1 MERAALGQQLDGRLM
16 ADGSYG
22 QKPKKQLSKTEAGDL
37 IKEARERLQIAWEKD
52 KRNRQE
58 AALDLKFIA
67 GDQWPDAVKTA
78 RERDGRPMLTINR
91 LPQFLH
97 QVTNPIREADLS
109 IKTAPVDSNSDPQ
122 VAKVYDGLLKQIQ
135 YQSSMRTVI
144 ATAAEHQ
151 VGCGIG
157 WVRICSDYAHDETF
171 NQELRVKAIP
181 NPLAVYDDPGAVEP
195 DRCDSNWR
203 FITQMMP
210 KADFKAKY
218 PKAAPVDVD
227 RPSDGLEG
235 IYWFT
240 DDEVRV
246 AEYWVRKP
254 EKMTLALLAD
264 GQTVDLE
271 KIKGL
276 PLQIVRTRVVDCYKV
291 CQYLISG
298 ADVLEGPTEVPGKY
312 LPQVPFIGMEVPVES
327 GTYRMSLIRPVR
339 DPQALYNYYRTA
351 SAESIALA
359 PKAPF
364 IATAKM
370 LERFQDQWSTANLKN
385 RPFLLYD
392 VDEAAPGARPER
404 QMPPDMPASLVN
416 EAMAAAED
424 MKGTTGIYDA
434 SLGGKSNETSGIA
447 IDRRQI
453 QGDTANYHFGDNVQ
467 RSLEHI
473 GRILVDQIPHIY
485 DTERTIRILGDGDD
499 KEEFVP
505 INKHISTDPMT
516 GQEIF
521 LNDLSQA
528 KFDIRVR
535 VGRSADSKRLETAQF
550 MAEFVNALPPEARML
565 VMDLWAKN
573 LDTPGSDE
581 IAKRLRNM
589 VPPQALVDPDD
600 PNAQQAQDP
609 MSDPAMQAQFAEL
622 SAKIEKLQAES
633 RKTNAVAEGQEIEN
647 AMSAGAAQAGVHPM
661 QNEARNAQM
670 TERSAQL
677 TADEQELS
685 NHLNRDQAQRG
696 QHEKQAPYAEIARQ
710 LEEAQAAKRSGQVH

>member
-1 MERAALGQQLDGRLM
+1 M

-22 QKPKKQLSKTEAGDL
+22 QKTPKKLSKKEAGDL
-37 IKEARERLQIAWEKD
+37 IKEARERLQLAWEKD

-58 AALDLKFIA
+58 AALDLRFIA
-67 GDQWPDAVKTA
+67 GDQWPDAVKSA

-122 VAKVYDGLLKQIQ
+122 LAKVYDGLLKQIQ

-171 NQELRVKAIP
+171 DQELRLKAIP

-203 FITQMMP
+203 FITQTMP
-210 KADFKAKY
+210 KADFEAKY
-218 PKAAPVDVD
+218 PKAALTDVD
-227 RPSDGLEG
+227 RPSDGEGG

-240 DDEVRV
+240 DDEVRI
-246 AEYWVRKP
+246 AEYWKRVPIK
-254 EKMTLALLAD
+254 KTMALLED
-264 GQTVDLE
+264 GSTIDLSDE
-271 KIKGL
+271 NMQRAMQL
-276 PLQIVRTRVVDCYKV
+276 NPQAAAQVEAATVRTRVVDCYRV
-291 CQYLISG
+291 EQYLISG

-370 LERFQDQWSTANLKN
+370 LERFQDQWATANVKN

-392 VDEAAPGARPER
+392 VDEMAPGARPER
-404 QMPPDMPASLVN
+404 QMPPETPSSLVN
-416 EAMAAAED
+416 EALAAAED
-424 MKGTTGIYDA
+424 MKGTTGIFDA
-434 SLGGKSNETSGIA
+434 TMGARSNETSGVA

-473 GRILVDQIPHIY
+473 GRILVDQIPFIY
-485 DTERTIRILGDGDD
+485 DTERIIRILGDGDD

-505 INKHISTDPMT
+505 INKVTAMDPMT
-516 GQEIF
+516 GQPIVV
-521 LNDLSQA
+521 NDLSQA

-535 VGRSADSKRLETAQF
+535 IARSADSKRLETAQF
-550 MAEFVNALPPEARML
+550 MGEFVNALPPEARML
-565 VMDLWAKN
+565 VMDIWAKN
-573 LDTPGSDE
+573 LDSPGAEE

-589 VPPQALVDPDD
+589 VPPQALIDPDD
-600 PNAQQAQDP
+600 PSTQPPDPMQDP
-609 MSDPAMQAQFAEL
+609 ANQMLAASEQAKTEKDMQTARKTSAE
-622 SAKIEKLQAES
+622 ADKIEF
-633 RKTNAVAEGQEIEN
+633 EN
-647 AMSAGAAQAGVHPM
+647 QMAQGAAQAGVHPM

-670 TERSAQL
+670 AERSAQL
-677 TADEQELS
+677 TAEEQELS
-685 NHLNRDQAQRG
+685 NYLNRDQASRG
-696 QHEKQAPYAEIARQ
+696 MHEKQAPYAEIARQ
-710 LEEAQAAKRSGQVH
+710 LEEAQAAKRQGQVH

>member
-1 MERAALGQQLDGRLM
+1 M

-37 IKEARERLQIAWEKD
+37 IKEARDRLQIAWEKD

-97 QVTNPIREADLS
+97 QVTNPIRESDLS
-109 IKTAPVDSNSDPQ
+109 IKTAPVDSGSDPKL
-122 VAKVYDGLLKQIQ
+122 AKVFDGILKQIQ
-135 YQSSMRTVI
+135 YQSSMRSVVATV
-144 ATAAEHQ
+144 AEHQ
-151 VGCGIG
+151 TGCGIG
-157 WVRICSDYAHDETF
+157 WMKVCSVYAGDDTF
-171 NQELRVKAIP
+171 NQELRIEVIP
-181 NPLAVYDDPGAVEP
+181 NPLAVYDDPGAVKP

-210 KADFKAKY
+210 KADFAAKY

-240 DDEVRV
+240 DDEVRI

-254 EKMTLALLAD
+254 VKKTLVLLED
-264 GQTVDLE
+264 GSTVDLSDE
-271 KIKGL
+271 N
-276 PLQIVRTRVVDCYKV
+276 LQRAMQMNPEAAAEVKRATVRTREVDTYEV

-298 ADVLEGPTEVPGKY
+298 AEVLEGPTEVPGKY
-312 LPQVPFIGMEVPVES
+312 LPQVPVIGMEVPVES
-327 GTYRMSLIRPVR
+327 GTYRMSLIRPAR
-339 DPQALYNYYRTA
+339 DPQAIFNYTRTA
-351 SAESIALA
+351 QVEGTALA

-364 IATAKM
+364 VATAKM
-370 LERFQDQWSTANLKN
+370 LERFQDQWATANLKN

-392 VDEAAPGARPER
+392 VDPEAPGMRPER
-404 QMPPDMPASLVN
+404 QMPPQASSALI
-416 EAMAAAED
+416 EEGASAAED
-424 MKGTTGIYDA
+424 MKATMGIYDS
-434 SLGGKSNETSGIA
+434 SLGSRSNESSGVA
-447 IDRRQI
+447 INQRQV
-453 QGDTANYHFGDNVQ
+453 QGDTANFHFSDNLQ
-467 RSLEHI
+467 RSLEHV
-473 GRILVDQIPHIY
+473 GRILVEQIPLVY
-485 DTERTIRILGDGDD
+485 DTERTVRIVGEDD
-499 KEEFVP
+499 AEDFAE
-505 INKHISTDPMT
+505 INKFVAMRPDGTPEM
-516 GQEIF
+516 
-521 LNDLSQA
+521 LNDLSA
-528 KFDIRVR
+528 GKFDIRVR
-535 VGRSADSKRLETAQF
+535 IARSADSKRMETAQF
-550 MAEFVNALPPEARML
+550 VAEFANALPEQQRMM
-565 VMDLWAKN
+565 VMDIWAKN
-573 LDTPGSDE
+573 LDSPGADE
-581 IAKRLRNM
+581 IAKRLRNFIQQTM
-589 VPPQALVDPDD
+589 PAVLQDPDD

-633 RKTNAVAEGQEIEN
+633 RKTNADAEGQEIEN

-670 TERSAQL
+670 SERTSQL
-677 TADEQELS
+677 TADEQELT

-696 QHEKQAPYAEIARQ
+696 QHEKQAPYAELARQ
-710 LEEAQAAKRSGQVH
+710 LEEAKAARASGQVH

>member
-1 MERAALGQQLDGRLM
+1 M

-22 QKPKKQLSKTEAGDL
+22 QKTPKKLSKKEAGDL
-37 IKEARERLQIAWEKD
+37 IKEARERLQLAWEKD

-58 AALDLKFIA
+58 AALDLRFIA
-67 GDQWPDAVKTA
+67 GDQWPDAVKSA

-122 VAKVYDGLLKQIQ
+122 LAKVYDGLLKQIQ

-171 NQELRVKAIP
+171 DQELRLKAIP

-203 FITQMMP
+203 FITQTMP
-210 KADFKAKY
+210 KADFEAKY
-218 PKAAPVDVD
+218 PKAALTDVD
-227 RPSDGLEG
+227 RPSDGEGG

-240 DDEVRV
+240 DDEVRI
-246 AEYWVRKP
+246 AEYWKRVPVK
-254 EKMTLALLAD
+254 KTMALLED
-264 GQTVDLE
+264 GSTIDLSDE
-271 KIKGL
+271 NMQRAMQL
-276 PLQIVRTRVVDCYKV
+276 NPQAAAQVEAATVRTRVVDCYRV
-291 CQYLISG
+291 EQYLISG

-370 LERFQDQWSTANLKN
+370 LERFQDQWATANVKN

-392 VDEAAPGARPER
+392 VDEMAPGARPER
-404 QMPPDMPASLVN
+404 QMPPETPASLVN
-416 EAMAAAED
+416 EALAAAED
-424 MKGTTGIYDA
+424 MKGTTGIFDA
-434 SLGGKSNETSGIA
+434 TMGARSNETSGVA

-473 GRILVDQIPHIY
+473 GRILVDQIPFIY
-485 DTERTIRILGDGDD
+485 DTERIIRILGDGDD

-505 INKHISTDPMT
+505 INKVTAMDPMT
-516 GQEIF
+516 GQPIVV
-521 LNDLSQA
+521 NDLSQA

-535 VGRSADSKRLETAQF
+535 IARSADSKRLETAQF
-550 MAEFVNALPPEARML
+550 MGEFVNALPPEARML
-565 VMDLWAKN
+565 VMDIWAKN
-573 LDTPGSDE
+573 LDSPGAEE

-589 VPPQALVDPDD
+589 VPPQALIDPDD
-600 PNAQQAQDP
+600 PSTQPPDPMQDP
-609 MSDPAMQAQFAEL
+609 ANQMLAASEQAKTEKDMQTARKTSAE
-622 SAKIEKLQAES
+622 ADKIEF
-633 RKTNAVAEGQEIEN
+633 EN
-647 AMSAGAAQAGVHPM
+647 QMAQGAAQAGVHPM

-670 TERSAQL
+670 AERSAQL
-677 TADEQELS
+677 TAEEQELS
-685 NHLNRDQAQRG
+685 NYLNRDQASRG
-696 QHEKQAPYAEIARQ
+696 MHEKQAPYAEIARQ
-710 LEEAQAAKRSGQVH
+710 LEEAQAAKRQGQVH

>member
-1 MERAALGQQLDGRLM
+1 M

-22 QKPKKQLSKTEAGDL
+22 QKTPKKLSKKEAGDL
-37 IKEARERLQIAWEKD
+37 IKEARERLQLAWEKD

-58 AALDLKFIA
+58 AALDLRFIA
-67 GDQWPDAVKTA
+67 GDQWPDAVKSA

-122 VAKVYDGLLKQIQ
+122 LAKVYDGLLKQIQ

-171 NQELRVKAIP
+171 DQELRLKAIP

-203 FITQMMP
+203 FITQTMP
-210 KADFKAKY
+210 KADFEAKY
-218 PKAAPVDVD
+218 PKAALTDVD
-227 RPSDGLEG
+227 RPSDGEGG

-240 DDEVRV
+240 DDEVRI
-246 AEYWVRKP
+246 AEYWKRVPIK
-254 EKMTLALLAD
+254 KTMALLED
-264 GQTVDLE
+264 GSTIDLSDE
-271 KIKGL
+271 NMQRAMQL
-276 PLQIVRTRVVDCYKV
+276 NPQAAAQVEAATVRTRVVDCYRV
-291 CQYLISG
+291 EQYLISG

-370 LERFQDQWSTANLKN
+370 LERFQDQWATANVKN

-392 VDEAAPGARPER
+392 VDEMAPGARPER
-404 QMPPDMPASLVN
+404 QMPPETPASLVN
-416 EAMAAAED
+416 EALAAAED
-424 MKGTTGIYDA
+424 MKGTTGIFDA
-434 SLGGKSNETSGIA
+434 TMGARSNETSGVA

-473 GRILVDQIPHIY
+473 GRILVDQIPFIY
-485 DTERTIRILGDGDD
+485 DTERIIRILGDGDD

-505 INKHISTDPMT
+505 INKVTAMDPMT
-516 GQEIF
+516 GQPIVV
-521 LNDLSQA
+521 NDLSQA

-535 VGRSADSKRLETAQF
+535 IARSADSKRLETAQF
-550 MAEFVNALPPEARML
+550 MGEFVNALPPEARML
-565 VMDLWAKN
+565 VMDIWAKN
-573 LDTPGSDE
+573 LDSPGAEE

-589 VPPQALVDPDD
+589 VPPQALIDPDD
-600 PNAQQAQDP
+600 PSTQPPDPMQDP
-609 MSDPAMQAQFAEL
+609 ANQMLAASEQAKTEKDMQTARKTCAE
-622 SAKIEKLQAES
+622 ADKIEF
-633 RKTNAVAEGQEIEN
+633 EN
-647 AMSAGAAQAGVHPM
+647 QMAQGAAQAGVHPM

-670 TERSAQL
+670 AERSAQL
-677 TADEQELS
+677 TAEEQELS
-685 NHLNRDQAQRG
+685 NYLNRDQASRG
-696 QHEKQAPYAEIARQ
+696 MHEKQAPYAEIARQ
-710 LEEAQAAKRSGQVH
+710 LEEAQAAKRQGQVH

>member
-1 MERAALGQQLDGRLM
+1 M

-22 QKPKKQLSKTEAGDL
+22 QKTPKKLSKKEAGDL
-37 IKEARERLQIAWEKD
+37 IKEARERLQLAWEKD

-58 AALDLKFIA
+58 AALDLRFIA
-67 GDQWPDAVKTA
+67 GDQWPDAVKSA

-122 VAKVYDGLLKQIQ
+122 LAKVYDGLLKQIQ

-171 NQELRVKAIP
+171 DQELRLKAIP

-203 FITQMMP
+203 FITQTMP
-210 KADFKAKY
+210 KADFEAKY
-218 PKAAPVDVD
+218 PKAALTDVD
-227 RPSDGLEG
+227 RPSDGEGG

-240 DDEVRV
+240 DDEVRI
-246 AEYWVRKP
+246 AEYWKRVPIK
-254 EKMTLALLAD
+254 KTMALLED
-264 GQTVDLE
+264 GSTIDLSDE
-271 KIKGL
+271 NMQRAMQL
-276 PLQIVRTRVVDCYKV
+276 NPQAAAQVEAATVRTRVVDCYRV
-291 CQYLISG
+291 EQYLISG

-370 LERFQDQWSTANLKN
+370 LERFQDQWATANVKN

-392 VDEAAPGARPER
+392 VDEMAPGARPER
-404 QMPPDMPASLVN
+404 QMPPETPASLVN
-416 EAMAAAED
+416 EALAAAED
-424 MKGTTGIYDA
+424 MKGTTGIFDA
-434 SLGGKSNETSGIA
+434 TMGARSNETSGVA

-473 GRILVDQIPHIY
+473 GRILVDQIPFIY
-485 DTERTIRILGDGDD
+485 DTERIIRILGDGDD

-505 INKHISTDPMT
+505 INKVTAMDPMT
-516 GQEIF
+516 GQPIVV
-521 LNDLSQA
+521 NDLSQA

-535 VGRSADSKRLETAQF
+535 IARSADSKRLETAQF
-550 MAEFVNALPPEARML
+550 MGEFVNALPPEARML
-565 VMDLWAKN
+565 VMDIWAKN
-573 LDTPGSDE
+573 LDSPGAEE

-589 VPPQALVDPDD
+589 VPPQALIDPDD
-600 PNAQQAQDP
+600 PSTQPPDPMQDP
-609 MSDPAMQAQFAEL
+609 ANQMLAASEQAKTEKDMQTARKTSAE
-622 SAKIEKLQAES
+622 ADKIEF
-633 RKTNAVAEGQEIEN
+633 EN
-647 AMSAGAAQAGVHPM
+647 QMAQGAAQAGVHPM

-670 TERSAQL
+670 AERSAQL
-677 TADEQELS
+677 TAEEQELS
-685 NHLNRDQAQRG
+685 NYLNRDQASRG
-696 QHEKQAPYAEIARQ
+696 MHEKQAPYAEIARQ
-710 LEEAQAAKRSGQVH
+710 LEEAQAAKRQGQVH

>member
-1 MERAALGQQLDGRLM
+1 M

-22 QKPKKQLSKTEAGDL
+22 QKTPKKLSKKEAGDL
-37 IKEARERLQIAWEKD
+37 IKEARERLQLAWEKD

-58 AALDLKFIA
+58 AALDLRFIA
-67 GDQWPDAVKTA
+67 GDQWPDAVKSA

-122 VAKVYDGLLKQIQ
+122 LAKVYDGLLKQIQ

-171 NQELRVKAIP
+171 DQELRLKAIP

-203 FITQMMP
+203 FITQTMP
-210 KADFKAKY
+210 KADFEAKY
-218 PKAAPVDVD
+218 PKAALTDVD
-227 RPSDGLEG
+227 RPSDGEGG

-240 DDEVRV
+240 DDEVRI
-246 AEYWVRKP
+246 AEYWKRVPIK
-254 EKMTLALLAD
+254 KTMALLED
-264 GQTVDLE
+264 GSTIDLSDE
-271 KIKGL
+271 NMQRAMQL
-276 PLQIVRTRVVDCYKV
+276 NPQAAAQVEAATVRTRVVDCYRV
-291 CQYLISG
+291 EQYLISG

-370 LERFQDQWSTANLKN
+370 LERFQDQWATANVKN

-392 VDEAAPGARPER
+392 VDEMAPGARPER
-404 QMPPDMPASLVN
+404 QMPPETPASLVN
-416 EAMAAAED
+416 EALAAAED
-424 MKGTTGIYDA
+424 MKGTTGIFDA
-434 SLGGKSNETSGIA
+434 TMGARSNETSGVA

-473 GRILVDQIPHIY
+473 GRILVDQIPFIY
-485 DTERTIRILGDGDD
+485 DTERIIRILGDGDD

-505 INKHISTDPMT
+505 INKVTAMDPMT
-516 GQEIF
+516 GQPIVV
-521 LNDLSQA
+521 NDLSQA

-535 VGRSADSKRLETAQF
+535 IARSADSKRLETAQF
-550 MAEFVNALPPEARML
+550 MGEFVNALPPEARML
-565 VMDLWAKN
+565 VMDIWAKN
-573 LDTPGSDE
+573 LDSPGAEE

-589 VPPQALVDPDD
+589 VPPQALIDPDD
-600 PNAQQAQDP
+600 PSTQPPDPMQDP
-609 MSDPAMQAQFAEL
+609 ANQMLAASEQAKTEKDMQTARKTTAE
-622 SAKIEKLQAES
+622 ADKIEF
-633 RKTNAVAEGQEIEN
+633 EN
-647 AMSAGAAQAGVHPM
+647 QMAQGAAQAGVHPM

-670 TERSAQL
+670 AERSAQL
-677 TADEQELS
+677 TAEEQELS
-685 NHLNRDQAQRG
+685 NYLNRDQASRG
-696 QHEKQAPYAEIARQ
+696 MHEKQAPYAEIARQ
-710 LEEAQAAKRSGQVH
+710 LEEAQAAKRQGQVH